1 MRDSIWSK
9 EELIAYILLFA
20 AHSNF
25 EEANKERNVIL
36 SKVDMNTFQ
45 QIHDEFDKD
54 NDYQSLQKIKEG
66 ILRHDYSPQ
75 DLNELFNDIKI
86 MFYSDGDYDVLEQN
100 MFLYL
105 KKILS

>member
-1 MRDSIWSK
+1 MSNEVWSK
-9 EELIAYILLFA
+9 EELIAYILLYA

-25 EEANKERNVIL
+25 EEANKERNVII

-45 QIHDEFDKD
+45 RIHDEFDND
-54 NDYQSLQKIKEG
+54 NDYQSLQKIQEG
-66 ILRHDYSPQ
+66 LQRHDYSTK
-75 DLNELFNDIKI
+75 DLNDLFNDIKI
-86 MFYSDGDYDVLEQN
+86 MFYADGDYDILEQN

>member
-1 MRDSIWSK
+1 MSNSVWSK

-45 QIHDEFDKD
+45 RIHDEFDKD
-54 NDYQSLQKIKEG
+54 NDYQSLQKIQEG
-66 ILRHDYSPQ
+66 LQRHDYSTK
-75 DLNELFNDIKI
+75 DLDDLFNDIKI
-86 MFYSDGDYDVLEQN
+86 MFYADGDYDVLEQN

-105 KKILS
+105 KKIIS